1 MQNSRAIFLLLL
13 ANSVSGVA
21 QGIAIL
27 AVPWYFTGVIQ
38 SEGLFGKVYLWVTAI
53 SLFWGLYAGTIIDR
67 YDRKKIFLGINLAG
81 LTVIS
86 TITAIGF
93 YQQSLHWFFVAAVF
107 GSTAFIYN
115 IHFPNLYAFAQEIT
129 DKKQYAKVTSLLE
142 IQGQLTFTIAGGIA
156 AILLNGI
163 DGQFEFIGHQIQL
176 PFVVQPWKIYEIF
189 SLGTVAYLITFLLIY
204 RIQSM
209 PVVDRKIDT
218 GSLLERMNVGFDFL
232 RKYPPIFHFGN
243 ASLLLF
249 LTILIFGTYVATMY
263 VKSFLGAAG
272 DVYAIGDMTFSIGA
286 LIAGFVSTRIFGERK
301 AVQGIIILSALAG
314 VMYLVMIGS
323 KSIYVFFLAN
333 FIIGACNAAVR
344 IQRVT
349 YMFHHIP
356 NKVIGRTGSI
366 FFVINVVLRFGLI
379 GLFTIPFF
387 HEAENIVYAVAIL
400 AGICFAAA
408 VILAANYKRLT
419 QVKTVV

>member
-21 QGIAIL
+21 QGIAML

-93 YQQSLHWFFVAAVF
+93 YQQSLHWFFVAVVF

>member
-93 YQQSLHWFFVAAVF
+93 YQQSLHWFFVAVVF

-163 DGQFEFIGHQIQL
+163 YGQFEFIVHQIQL

>member
-21 QGIAIL
+21 QGIAML

-93 YQQSLHWFFVAAVF
+93 YQQSLHWFFVAVVF

-209 PVVDRKIDT
+209 PVVDRNIDT

-232 RKYPPIFHFGN
+232 RKHPPIFHFGN

>member
-21 QGIAIL
+21 QGIAML

-93 YQQSLHWFFVAAVF
+93 YQQSLHWFFVAVVF

-387 HEAENIVYAVAIL
+387 HESENIVYAVAIL

>member
-21 QGIAIL
+21 QGIAML

-163 DGQFEFIGHQIQL
+163 DGQFEFIGQQIQL

-209 PVVDRKIDT
+209 PVVDRNIDT

-232 RKYPPIFHFGN
+232 RKHPPIFHFGN

>member
-21 QGIAIL
+21 QGIAML

-142 IQGQLTFTIAGGIA
+142 IQGQLTFTIA
-156 AILLNGI
+156 
-163 DGQFEFIGHQIQL
+163 
-176 PFVVQPWKIYEIF
+176 
-189 SLGTVAYLITFLLIY
+189 
-204 RIQSM
+204 
-209 PVVDRKIDT
+209 
-218 GSLLERMNVGFDFL
+218 
-232 RKYPPIFHFGN
+232 
-243 ASLLLF
+243 
-249 LTILIFGTYVATMY
+249 
-263 VKSFLGAAG
+263 
-272 DVYAIGDMTFSIGA
+272 
-286 LIAGFVSTRIFGERK
+286 
-301 AVQGIIILSALAG
+301 
-314 VMYLVMIGS
+314 
-323 KSIYVFFLAN
+323 
-333 FIIGACNAAVR
+333 
-344 IQRVT
+344 
-349 YMFHHIP
+349 
-356 NKVIGRTGSI
+356 
-366 FFVINVVLRFGLI
+366 
-379 GLFTIPFF
+379 
-387 HEAENIVYAVAIL
+387 EA
-400 AGICFAAA
+400 
-408 VILAANYKRLT
+408 
-419 QVKTVV
+419 

>member
-13 ANSVSGVA
+13 ANSVSGIA
-21 QGIAIL
+21 QGIAML
-27 AVPWYFTGVIQ
+27 AVPWYFTGVIH

-67 YDRKKIFLGINLAG
+67 YDRKKIFLAINLVGFA
-81 LTVIS
+81 VIS
-86 TITAIGF
+86 SITVVGF

-107 GSTAFIYN
+107 GCTAFIYN
-115 IHFPNLYAFAQEIT
+115 IHFPNLYAYAQEIT
-129 DKKQYAKVTSLLE
+129 DKSQYARVTSLLE

-163 DGQFEFIGHQIQL
+163 DGQFALMGHQVHL
-176 PFVVQPWKIYEIF
+176 PFAIQPWKIYEIF
-189 SLGTVAYLITFLLIY
+189 SLGTVAYLITFLLIN

-209 PVVDRKIDT
+209 PVVARQADT
-218 GSLLERMNVGFDFL
+218 GSLFERMNVGFRFL
-232 RKYPPIFHFGN
+232 KNHTAIFHFGN

-272 DVYAIGDMTFSIGA
+272 DVYAIGDMTFSVGA

-301 AVQGIIILSALAG
+301 AVKGIIILSALAG
-314 VMYLVMIGS
+314 MMYLVMIGS
-323 KSIYVFFLAN
+323 RSIYVFFAAN
-333 FIIGACNAAVR
+333 FVIGACNAAVR

-356 NKVIGRTGSI
+356 NNVIGRTGSV
-366 FFVINVVLRFGLI
+366 FFVVNVVLRFGLI
-379 GLFTIPFF
+379 GLFTLPFF
-387 HEAENIVYAVAIL
+387 HEAEHIIYAVMIL
-400 AGICFAAA
+400 AAICFAAA
-408 VILAANYKRLT
+408 IILAAIYKRLS
-419 QVKTVV
+419 QAKAVA

>member
-1 MQNSRAIFLLLL
+1 
-13 ANSVSGVA
+13 
-21 QGIAIL
+21 
-27 AVPWYFTGVIQ
+27 
-38 SEGLFGKVYLWVTAI
+38 
-53 SLFWGLYAGTIIDR
+53 
-67 YDRKKIFLGINLAG
+67 
-81 LTVIS
+81 
-86 TITAIGF
+86 
-93 YQQSLHWFFVAAVF
+93 
-107 GSTAFIYN
+107 
-115 IHFPNLYAFAQEIT
+115 
-129 DKKQYAKVTSLLE
+129 
-142 IQGQLTFTIAGGIA
+142 
-156 AILLNGI
+156 
-163 DGQFEFIGHQIQL
+163 
-176 PFVVQPWKIYEIF
+176 
-189 SLGTVAYLITFLLIY
+189 
-204 RIQSM
+204 
-209 PVVDRKIDT
+209 
-218 GSLLERMNVGFDFL
+218 MNVGFDFL

>member
-21 QGIAIL
+21 QGIAML

-209 PVVDRKIDT
+209 PVVNRKIDT

-272 DVYAIGDMTFSIGA
+272 DVYAISDMTFSIGA

>member
-93 YQQSLHWFFVAAVF
+93 YQQSLHWFFVAVVF

>member
-21 QGIAIL
+21 QGIAML

-93 YQQSLHWFFVAAVF
+93 YQQSLHWFFVAVVF

-163 DGQFEFIGHQIQL
+163 DGQFEFIGQQIQL

-232 RKYPPIFHFGN
+232 RKHPPIFHFGN

>member
-21 QGIAIL
+21 QGIAML

-163 DGQFEFIGHQIQL
+163 DGQFEFKGHQIQL

-232 RKYPPIFHFGN
+232 KKHPPIFHFGN

-301 AVQGIIILSALAG
+301 VVQGIIILSALAG

>member
-21 QGIAIL
+21 QGIAML

-93 YQQSLHWFFVAAVF
+93 YQQSLHWFFVAVVF

-189 SLGTVAYLITFLLIY
+189 SLGTVAYLITFLLIN

>member
-21 QGIAIL
+21 QGIAML

-163 DGQFEFIGHQIQL
+163 DGQFEFIGQQIQL

-204 RIQSM
+204 CIQSM
-209 PVVDRKIDT
+209 PVVDRNIDT

-232 RKYPPIFHFGN
+232 RNHPPIFHFGN

>member
-21 QGIAIL
+21 QGIAML

-93 YQQSLHWFFVAAVF
+93 YQQSLHWFFVAVVF

-163 DGQFEFIGHQIQL
+163 DGQFEFIGQQIQL

-209 PVVDRKIDT
+209 PVVDRNIDT

-232 RKYPPIFHFGN
+232 RKHPPIFHFGN

>member
-21 QGIAIL
+21 QGIAML

-93 YQQSLHWFFVAAVF
+93 YQQSLHWFFVAVVF

-163 DGQFEFIGHQIQL
+163 DGQFEFIGQQIQL

-209 PVVDRKIDT
+209 PVVDRNIDT

-232 RKYPPIFHFGN
+232 RKHPPIFHFGN

-323 KSIYVFFLAN
+323 KSIYVFFLDN

>member
-21 QGIAIL
+21 QGIAML

-93 YQQSLHWFFVAAVF
+93 YQQSLHWFFVAVVF

-209 PVVDRKIDT
+209 PVVDRNIDT

>member
-1 MQNSRAIFLLLL
+1 MQNSRAIFLLLF

-21 QGIAIL
+21 QGIAML
-27 AVPWYFTGVIQ
+27 AIPWYFTGVIH
-38 SEGLFGKVYLWVTAI
+38 SEGLFGKAYLWVTAI

-67 YDRKKIFLGINLAG
+67 YDRKKIFLGINLVG

-86 TITAIGF
+86 IITAIGF

-107 GSTAFIYN
+107 GVTAFIYN

-142 IQGQLTFTIAGGIA
+142 IQGQLTFTISGGLA
-156 AILLNGI
+156 AILLNGV
-163 DGQFEFIGHQIQL
+163 DGQLVFMGHQMQL
-176 PFVVQPWKIYEIF
+176 PFAIQPWKIYEIF
-189 SLGTVAYLITFLLIY
+189 SLGIVAYLITFLLIY

-209 PVVDRKIDT
+209 PISDRKIDEGT
-218 GSLLERMNVGFDFL
+218 LLERMNVGFAFL
-232 RKYPPIFHFGN
+232 KKNRAIFHFGN

-249 LTILIFGTYVATMY
+249 LTIIIFGTYVATMY
-263 VKSFLGAAG
+263 VKLFLGASG

-286 LIAGFVSTRIFGERK
+286 LAAGVISAKLFGDRK
-301 AVQGIIILSALAG
+301 AVLGIIFLSALAG
-314 VMYLVMIGS
+314 VMYLTMIGS
-323 KSIYVFFLAN
+323 KSIYIFFLAN
-333 FIIGACNAAVR
+333 FIIGACNSAVR

-366 FFVINVVLRFGLI
+366 FFVINVMLRFGLI
-379 GLFTIPFF
+379 GLFTLPFF
-387 HEAENIVYAVAIL
+387 HTAENIVYAVVIL
-400 AGICFAAA
+400 ATICFAAA
-408 VILAANYKRLT
+408 IILAVIYQQLAR
-419 QVKTVV
+419 VKTVV

>member
-163 DGQFEFIGHQIQL
+163 DGQFEFIGQQIQL

-209 PVVDRKIDT
+209 PVVDRNIDT

-232 RKYPPIFHFGN
+232 RKHPPIFHFGN

>member
-21 QGIAIL
+21 QGIAML

-93 YQQSLHWFFVAAVF
+93 YQQSLHWFFVAVVF

-204 RIQSM
+204 RIQLM

>member
-21 QGIAIL
+21 QGIAML

-93 YQQSLHWFFVAAVF
+93 YQQSLHWFFVAVVF

-301 AVQGIIILSALAG
+301 AVQGIIILSARAG